1 MQLQN
6 FFGKRFIPVGLVFF
20 TFVGISFLLRLGL
33 AVRSAAV
40 SHIFFWQYP
49 VAFFTGLLYDVVV
62 AFFVT
67 IPFVFYIWL
76 QNDFIYRRKIIP
88 FVIAIFVT
96 FIALLLFTNIIPK
109 EFNELVFQLFA
120 GYIIL
125 RFIIYLIMAFVP
137 VKYRFTIRLV
147 LMYAMLFITFIAII
161 FNAISEWFFW
171 EEFST
176 RYNFIAVDYLI
187 YTNEVIGNI
196 KESYPINLII
206 AAIVLVA
213 GMLLFLF
220 RKKLLHWVYVCES
233 IANRSWKALLLLIIP
248 AVLYFAVQ
256 EKWHHFSKNEYA
268 NELAG
273 NGIYQFAV
281 AFKNNDLDF
290 YKFYK
295 TLPDA
300 EAFKIVRAQ
309 LADSNSVFTS
319 NDIFNIE
326 RNIISKKEEKKLNV
340 VLISVESLSGEFM
353 KYFGNDQNITPYL
366 DSLADKSMF
375 FTNLYASG
383 TRTVRGLEALTLSL
397 PPVPGQSIIKR
408 PDNAKMFTIGSVFK
422 SKGYITQYIYG
433 GYSYFDN
440 MQAFF
445 SGNGY
450 EVIDRSAI
458 KPADIHYQN
467 IWGVADEDEF
477 TLAINTLD
485 KNFNQQKPF
494 FTHIMTVSNHRPFT
508 YPDGRI
514 DIASASQS
522 REGAVKYTDY
532 CINKFLREAALKPWF
547 NNTVFV
553 VVADHCAGSAGS
565 VQLPVTGYHIPLL
578 IYSPTNIKPQVVT
591 SLTAQIDIAPT
602 ILGLLNFNYTSKF
615 FGEDVFSGNVNNRR
629 AYISTYQGLGFLKN
643 EQLIIQSPVG
653 KINQFTPDFKT
664 GSAKSTQLNDTLA
677 KLATSFY
684 QTAAWL
690 IKNKKFGE

>member
-1 MQLQN
+1 MRLKN
-6 FFGKRFIPVGLVFF
+6 IFSKKFIPAGLVFS
-20 TFVGISFLLRLGL
+20 TFVCVSILLRVGLMVHSAGVSHISFLQYCVSFFLG
-33 AVRSAAV
+33 
-40 SHIFFWQYP
+40 I
-49 VAFFTGLLYDVVV
+49 LYDIVI
-62 AFFVT
+62 ALFVT

-76 QNDFIYRRKIIP
+76 QNDVIYRKKIIP
-88 FVIAIFVT
+88 VVIVAFVII
-96 FIALLLFTNIIPK
+96 IALLLFSNIVPK
-109 EFNELVFQLFA
+109 EFNELVFQLFT
-120 GYIIL
+120 GYIIF
-125 RFIIYLIMAFVP
+125 RFIIYLLMAFVST
-137 VKYRFTIRLV
+137 KSRYIIRIV
-147 LMYAMLFITFIAII
+147 LMNIMLLITFIAII

-206 AAIVLVA
+206 TGIVIVA
-213 GMLLFLF
+213 GTLLFLA
-220 RKKLLHWVYVCES
+220 RKKIFIWVYTCES
-233 IANRSWKALLLLIIP
+233 IAIRSWKALVLLILPSIF
-248 AVLYFAVQ
+248 YFVVQ

-273 NGIYQFAV
+273 NGIYQFGV

-295 TLPDA
+295 TIPDR
-300 EAFKIVRAQ
+300 EAFKIVKQ
-309 LADSNSVFTS
+309 ELSDSNSIFTS
-319 NDIFNIE
+319 NDAFNIE
-326 RNIISKKEEKKLNV
+326 RNIVGKGQEKKLNV
-340 VLISVESLSGEFM
+340 VLISVESLSGDFM
-353 KYFGNDQNITPYL
+353 KHFGNDQNITPYL
-366 DSLADKSMF
+366 DSLAEKSIF

-397 PPVPGQSIIKR
+397 PPVPGQSIVKR
-408 PDNAKMFTIGSVFK
+408 PDNAKMFTIGSIFK

-450 EVIDRSAI
+450 EVIDRSAL

-477 TLAINTLD
+477 TLAIHTLD
-485 KNFNQQKPF
+485 KNYAQQKPF

-514 DIASASQS
+514 DIPSSSQS

-532 CINKFLREAALKPWF
+532 CINKFLKEAALKPWF
-547 NNTVFV
+547 ENTVFV
-553 VVADHCAGSAGS
+553 IVSDHCAGSAGS

-578 IYSPTNIKPQVVT
+578 IFSPSNIKPQRINT
-591 SLTAQIDIAPT
+591 LTAQIDIAPT
-602 ILGLLNFNYTSKF
+602 ILGLLNFNYKSKF
-615 FGEDVFSGNVNNRR
+615 LGQDVFSSDENKRR

-643 EQLIIQSPVG
+643 QQLIIQSPVA
-653 KINQFTPDFKT
+653 KINQFVPDFKT
-664 GSAKSTQLNDTLA
+664 GAAVGKALNDTLA
-677 KLATSFY
+677 KQAQSFY

-690 IKNKKFGE
+690 IKNKKYSE

>member
-1 MQLQN
+1 MKKIFSYRFYPVFLIGS
-6 FFGKRFIPVGLVFF
+6 FFIAVS
-20 TFVGISFLLRLGL
+20 TLLRIALMI
-33 AVRSAAV
+33 RSA
-40 SHIFFWQYP
+40 SISNMDFWQYP
-49 VAFFTGLLYDVVV
+49 VSIFVGILYDIVV
-62 AFFVT
+62 ALFVA
-67 IPFVFYIWL
+67 IPFIVYIWL
-76 QNDFIYRRKIIP
+76 QNDFIYKKKIIP
-88 FVIAIFVT
+88 FVIAAFLVIIGLLIFSNVV
-96 FIALLLFTNIIPK
+96 PK
-109 EFNELVFQLFA
+109 EFNLLVFQLFV
-120 GYIIL
+120 GYIIW
-125 RFIIYLIMAFVP
+125 RFFMYLLMAFVS
-137 VKYRFTIRLV
+137 KNTRIYIRLV
-147 LMYAMLFITFIAII
+147 LINVMLLIAFIAII
-161 FNAISEWFFW
+161 LNAISEWFFW

-176 RYNFIAVDYLI
+176 RFNFIAVDYLI

-196 KESYPINLII
+196 KESYPINII
-206 AAIVLVA
+206 ISIIVIVSLA
-213 GMLLFLF
+213 LLFLVKNQLF
-220 RKKLLHWVYVCES
+220 AWVHICEN
-233 IANRSWKALLLLIIP
+233 IFTRSWKALSLLVMA
-248 AVLYFAVQ
+248 AVLYFVIQ

-273 NGIYQFAV
+273 NGLYQFAV

-295 TLPDA
+295 TIPD
-300 EAFKIVRAQ
+300 EKAFKIVRAQ
-309 LADSNSVFTS
+309 LSDSNSTFTS

-326 RNIISKKEEKKLNV
+326 RNVRSKQEEKKCNV
-340 VLISVESLSGEFM
+340 VLISIESLSADFM
-353 KYFGNDQNITPYL
+353 RHFGNNQNITPYL

-408 PDNAKMFTIGSVFK
+408 PDHAKMFTIGSVFK

-445 SGNGY
+445 SSNGY

-485 KNFNQQKPF
+485 KNYAQHKPF

-508 YPDGRI
+508 YPEGRI
-514 DIASASQS
+514 DIPSSTQS
-522 REGAVKYTDY
+522 RDGAVKYTDY
-532 CINKFLREAALKPWF
+532 CINKFLKEASVKPWF
-547 NNTVFV
+547 ANTVFV
-553 VVADHCAGSAGS
+553 IVADHCAGSAGS

-578 IYSPTNIKPQVVT
+578 IFSPSNIQPQII
-591 SLTAQIDIAPT
+591 SKLTAQIDIAPT
-602 ILGLLNFNYTSKF
+602 LLGLLNFNYKSKF
-615 FGEDVFSGNVNNRR
+615 FGQDVFTENYNNQK

-643 EQLIIQSPVG
+643 DQLIIQSPVR
-653 KINQFTPDFKT
+653 KINQFIPDYKT
-664 GSAKSTQLNDTLA
+664 GSASITALNDTLA
-677 KLATSFY
+677 TMATSLY

-690 IKNKKFGE
+690 IKNKKYTE